1 MVARATGRSEHRGH
15 GGSSLRRLAGALAC
29 FLLTTFMSSHAR
41 CSWFSMRNY
50 FSLIHMA
57 RIQKKEIIPT
67 RYNRSGLEIPA
78 RSEVCHALN

>member
-15 GGSSLRRLAGALAC
+15 RRSSMRELVGALAC
-29 FLLTTFMSSHAR
+29 FLTTLISSHAR
-41 CSWFSMRNY
+41 CSWFSMRNH

-57 RIQKKEIIPT
+57 RIEKKETIHT